1 MIDYSA
7 LYPRLSGSRLVAWG
21 EQLPE
26 QIQRAFARH
35 GDTPKWNAARAQL
48 PAIKTDHWDFHRA
61 AVTVGRADEVDSA
74 TQQQIE
80 AALRAL
86 IPWRK
91 GPFNIF
97 GVEIDTEWRS
107 DWKWER
113 LLPHISPLKGRTVLD
128 VGCGSGYHCWRMK
141 GEGAELV
148 IGIDPTLLFVMQYNA
163 IRHFLPDLGVY
174 VLPLGIQHMPER
186 LEAFDTVFSMGV
198 LYHRRSP
205 IDHLFELKACL
216 RPGGE
221 LVLET
226 LIVEG
231 EEGYSLMPRERYAKM
246 RNVWFI
252 PSVATLTQWLQ
263 RSGFR
268 EITLADLNRTT
279 TAEQR
284 ATDWMQFESLADFL
298 DPDDQNRT
306 AEGYPA
312 PLRAT
317 LIARKPA

>member
-7 LYPRLSGSRLVAWG
+7 LYPRLKETKLAAWG
-21 EQLPE
+21 EQLPA
-26 QIQRAFARH
+26 QIADAFARH
-35 GDTPKWNAARAQL
+35 GDTPKWNAAKAKLPDIEARQL
-48 PAIKTDHWDFHRA
+48 DFSSPA
-61 AVTVGRADEVDSA
+61 VMVGGADEVDEA
-74 TQQQIE
+74 TRSQIE
-80 AALRAL
+80 SALKEL
-86 IPWRK
+86 TPWRK
-91 GPFNIF
+91 GPFTIF
-97 GVEIDTEWRS
+97 GVHIDTEWRS
-107 DWKWER
+107 DWKWDR
-113 LLPHISPLKGRTVLD
+113 VLPHLSPLSGRTILD

-141 GEGAELV
+141 GEGAKLV

-163 IRHFLPDLGVY
+163 VNHFLPDQGVY
-174 VLPLGIQHMPER
+174 VLPLGIQHMPQR

-226 LIVEG
+226 LVVEG
-231 EEGYSLMPRERYAKM
+231 EKGYSLMPQARYAKM

-252 PSVATLTQWLQ
+252 PSVATLELWLQ
-263 RSGFR
+263 RAGFR
-268 EITLADLNRTT
+268 DITLADLNRTRLE
-279 TAEQR
+279 EQR
-284 ATDWMQFESLADFL
+284 ATQWMQFESLADFL
-298 DPDDQNRT
+298 DPSDRSKT

>member
-7 LYPRLSGSRLVAWG
+7 LYARLKNTKLERWG
-21 EQLPE
+21 EQLPA
-26 QIQRAFARH
+26 QVDAAFARH
-35 GDTPKWNAARAQL
+35 GDTPKWNAAKAKL
-48 PAIKTDHWDFHRA
+48 PEIKTTHVDFSSA
-61 AVTVGRADEVDSA
+61 AVTIGEAGDVDDA
-74 TQQQIE
+74 TQKQIKD
-80 AALRAL
+80 ALQEL

-91 GPFNIF
+91 GPFNIH
-97 GVEIDTEWRS
+97 GVEIDTEWHS
-107 DWKWER
+107 DWKWNR
-113 LLPHISPLKGRTVLD
+113 VLPHISPLKGRTVLD

-163 IRHFLPDLGVY
+163 VQHFVDDQGVY

-205 IDHLFELKACL
+205 MDHLYELKSCL
-216 RPGGE
+216 KPGGE

-226 LIVEG
+226 LVVEG
-231 EEGYSLMPRERYAKM
+231 DEGYSLMPQDRYAKM

-252 PSVATLTQWLQ
+252 PSVASLALWLRRAGFLDITVADINTTSLEEQ
-263 RSGFR
+263 RST
-268 EITLADLNRTT
+268 E
-279 TAEQR
+279 
-284 ATDWMQFESLADFL
+284 WMCFESLADFL
-298 DPDDQNRT
+298 DPDDRSKT

-312 PLRAT
+312 PTRAT
-317 LIARKPA
+317 LVARKPA

>member
-7 LYPRLSGSRLVAWG
+7 LYRRLKGTRLESWG
-21 EQLPE
+21 EQLPG
-26 QIQRAFARH
+26 QVAAAFARH
-35 GDTPKWNAARAQL
+35 GDTPKWNAAKAQL
-48 PAIKTDHWDFHRA
+48 PAITTDHTQLDQAVVTIGDA
-61 AVTVGRADEVDSA
+61 AEIDAA
-74 TQQQIE
+74 TRDQIE
-80 AALRAL
+80 AALKEL

-97 GVEIDTEWRS
+97 GVDIDTEWRS
-107 DWKWER
+107 DWKWQR
-113 LLPHISPLKGRTVLD
+113 LQPHISPLAGRTVLD

-163 IRHFLPDLGVY
+163 IQHFIPDQGVY
-174 VLPLGIQHMPER
+174 VLPLGIQQLPPR

-205 IDHLFELKACL
+205 IDHLLELKACL

-226 LIVEG
+226 LVVEG
-231 EEGYSLMPRERYAKM
+231 PQGYSLMPEARYAKM

-252 PSVATLTQWLQ
+252 PSVETLELWLRRAGLGDISVIDINATSTQ
-263 RSGFR
+263 
-268 EITLADLNRTT
+268 
-279 TAEQR
+279 EQR
-284 ATDWMQFESLADFL
+284 ATEWMRFESLADFL
-298 DPDDQNRT
+298 DPHDPT
-306 AEGYPA
+306 KTIEGYPA
-312 PLRAT
+312 PRRAT
-317 LIARKPA
+317 LIARKPG